1 MSTLAKSLLTPEEY
15 LKIEREAEYKSEY
28 FAGEMFAMVGAAERH
43 NLICM
48 NIYGLLH
55 QQLRQRPCRA
65 YPSEMRV
72 RVSATGLYTYPD
84 VIALC
89 GEPKFLDNHRD
100 TLLNPA
106 LIVEV
111 LSPSTEA
118 YDRGRKFEQ
127 YRSIDSLAEYLMVA
141 PDRVRADLYRRQGDG
156 SWVLS
161 SVGEPSDTVELQ
173 SIRCRLLLA
182 DIYEKVDFAG

>member
-1 MSTLAKSLLTPEEY
+1 MLA
-15 LKIEREAEYKSEY
+15 IA
-28 FAGEMFAMVGAAERH
+28 GAAGRH

-48 NIYGLLH
+48 NIYGLLR
-55 QQLRQRPCRA
+55 QQFGQRPCRS

-72 RVSATGLYTYPD
+72 RVSATGLNTYPD
-84 VIALC
+84 VVAVC
-89 GEPKFLDNHRD
+89 GEPKFLDEHRD

-127 YRSIDSLAEYLMVA
+127 YRSIDSLAEDLTTPTSTDAKRTAHGSSRRPGSQAILWNRSRLAAASFRRSREGRFHNVA
-141 PDRVRADLYRRQGDG
+141 RRA
-156 SWVLS
+156 
-161 SVGEPSDTVELQ
+161 PT
-173 SIRCRLLLA
+173 
-182 DIYEKVDFAG
+182 